1 MTAAEWERIKA
12 LFDAA
17 LSISAERRLSWLQET
32 CAGTPELAA
41 TVAQL
46 LRNYDEGS
54 LANFCTADAGP
65 PFATGD
71 LVAGRFQ
78 ILRLIARGGMGEVY
92 EAIDNK
98 LHGLRVALKTLRLGL
113 ATERQAHD
121 RFKREVWVIREIPH
135 EGLCQMFD
143 LVEHRSV
150 NPDGTEVVIPC
161 LTMQLLEGESLKD
174 YLGRHRPL
182 STAEALPLLRQVAHA
197 LQAMHDKAVVHR
209 DLKPSN
215 IMLVPRKDGAGL
227 RVILID
233 FGLSKRLNANAVWET
248 RTEQGQAG
256 APYFMAP
263 EVLNGEKGGIPA
275 DVYAFGLLIDEMVTR
290 SPAFPSN
297 SVEELYWRKL
307 RKPPV
312 PPSERSDRLP
322 PHWERAIL
330 ACLHPDP
337 AHRSRSVLTVL
348 HAIES
353 PGSPTG
359 AGETTTRSYLKAS
372 LRRVAQRTHVSRR
385 VWIGAAA
392 GAAAASAVSAVGIFA
407 TPEPPFASSILIFP
421 FQNLTKTPEYNHIC
435 IGTVDELMRR
445 LTYLPGLSVY
455 PVPKSWTPDP
465 SAIKKARFSLQG
477 SLQQSADKVRLSVR
491 LTENDGGAVVW
502 TETFDR
508 TLTDPLALESEIAER
523 TVDGMRRRVAESSS
537 LLSRFRVV
545 SAASFGRPFRRILG
559 TDLLLPSQAT
569 RDNVAFE
576 EYQRGC
582 ELCQTRTLP
591 AALEAM
597 NRFQRAIDSDPAF
610 ALAYAALADVHP
622 ILLNYNYAPTL
633 QLLSDALRYS
643 EKGVELN
650 QSLPECH
657 TARAAARQN
666 LWDWEESHSSY
677 RVAIEK
683 HPKFARAHHWY
694 AGLIHQFGRFDE
706 ALERART
713 GLELNPFDYPAQ
725 SNYGLYLWNAGRLKE
740 AAEQLESVIEKSDLV
755 YAHNVLGQVYAA
767 LTASSP
773 KGEGTE
779 YFVRSLGEAAAVH
792 LRDIEAAGGADP
804 GYLKW
809 SDLIFTQA
817 HAARGDYASA
827 EHFVKRLERGFH
839 AGKISAS
846 ALAWAYAA
854 VDNRN
859 RTLDLLEE
867 GLEQR
872 EREML
877 NIRVIPLFRSLH
889 GDRRFQRI
897 LQRMKLA

>member
-1 MTAAEWERIKA
+1 MTAKEWERIKA

-17 LSISAERRLSWLQET
+17 LAISAEKRLSWLEEA
-32 CAGTPELAA
+32 CAETPELYA

-54 LANFCTADAGP
+54 LANLQTFDAGP
-65 PFATGD
+65 LFSAGE

-150 NPDGTEVVIPC
+150 NPDGTEVVVPC

-174 YLGRHRPL
+174 FLGRHRPL
-182 STAEALPLLRQVAHA
+182 GAAEALPLLRQVAHA
-197 LQAMHDKAVVHR
+197 LQAMHDKAIVHR

-215 IMLVPRKDGAGL
+215 IMLVPRKDSTGM

-233 FGLSKRLNANAVWET
+233 FGLAKRLTAAAVWET

-256 APYFMAP
+256 APYFIAP

-275 DVYAFGLLIDEMVTR
+275 DVYAFGLLIDEMVTC
-290 SPAFPSN
+290 SPAFPSK

-312 PPSERSDRLP
+312 LPSARSDHLP
-322 PHWERAIL
+322 PHWETAIL
-330 ACLHPDP
+330 SCLHPDP
-337 AHRSRSVLTVL
+337 ARRSSSVLAVL
-348 HAIES
+348 DAIES
-353 PGSPTG
+353 PSSF
-359 AGETTTRSYLKAS
+359 GESTTRSQLKAS
-372 LRRVAQRTHVSRR
+372 LRRVVQRTHVSRR
-385 VWIGAAA
+385 VWIGMAA

-407 TPEPPFASSILIFP
+407 TPEPPFTSSILIFP

-465 SAIKKARFSLQG
+465 SAIKKARFSLKG
-477 SLQQSADKVRLSVR
+477 SLQQFADKVRLSVR

-537 LLSRFRVV
+537 LLSRIRIA
-545 SAASFGRPFRRILG
+545 SAASFGRPLRRVLG
-559 TDLLLPSQAT
+559 TDLMLPSQAT
-569 RDNVAFE
+569 RDNVAFD
-576 EYQRGC
+576 EYQRGR

-597 NRFQRAIDSDPAF
+597 NRFQKAIDSDPTF

-643 EKGVELN
+643 EKGVELD

-683 HPKFARAHHWY
+683 NPKFARAYHWY

-706 ALERART
+706 ALDRARK
-713 GLELNPFDYPAQ
+713 GLELDPFDYPAQ
-725 SNYGLYLWNAGRLKE
+725 SNYGLYLWNAGRLKD
-740 AAEQLESVIEKSDLV
+740 AAAQLESVLEKSDLV

-767 LTASSP
+767 LAASSP
-773 KGEGTE
+773 KGEATE
-779 YFVRSLGEAAAVH
+779 YFVRSLGEAATVH
-792 LRDIEAAGGADP
+792 LRDIEAAGGSDP

-817 HAARGDYASA
+817 HAARGDHASA
-827 EHFVKRLERGFH
+827 EHFVRRLERGLQ

-846 ALAWAYAA
+846 ALAWAHAA
-854 VDNRN
+854 VGNRN
-859 RTLDLLEE
+859 RTLDLLEY

-877 NIRVIPLFRSLH
+877 NIRVIPLFQFLH
-889 GDRRFQRI
+889 GDHRFDRI